1 VPGSPKASKASSER
15 AVATVVLTH
24 SVPFRARPICT
35 SWKLTRCCSLIL
47 LLLFASALA
56 ARVTSLDAAGF
67 SEDEMDKLRGA
78 QAYSRGDFA
87 FDGEHPALMK
97 LAVLGSLSAASAWNA
112 HTPTRAPIIRTE
124 TAVRLPNA
132 IAGAAIAIVL
142 FLLVTH
148 WFSPLAGL
156 LAAWL
161 WAFDV
166 NAIAINRIA
175 KEDTFVVL
183 FLLVASLCYE
193 WAKTIGRTNPTR
205 AQRWFAAAGAAFGL
219 MLASKYVPYFV
230 GIHILYFRIAEPHPG
245 SNRADKPTYFGAMAL
260 AFLIANFPVLLPGN
274 WMTIASFLSEHAVQ
288 HTGYVFQDRL
298 WPNTLSSTPA
308 GLPPWFYLADLL
320 TKIPLAV
327 LATSAIGVWRLSH
340 RHDRG
345 AMYVLTFIL
354 LTLLPYSL
362 VATKFLRYMLPT
374 LAMLDVAA
382 AVAIADGVALVS
394 SARSAA
400 AHRIVAAGAAVV
412 LLAPLAAWLQARP
425 LSALYRNVLGA
436 RVSPDRLWFAPDELY
451 DAGLREAVTDVARIA
466 PAHARLVTDAPA
478 VVAFYAAAMGRSDL
492 RIARPEHDTPRPD
505 DWFIV
510 QQGRVYFENYAAVQK
525 ARERPPLLAVDVRG
539 FRAAEVYRTW

>member
-1 VPGSPKASKASSER
+1 MRASLIGTR
-15 AVATVVLTH
+15 VATAVLVD
-24 SVPFRARPICT
+24 SVPLRSRPACT
-35 SWKLTRCCSLIL
+35 PWKLTGYCSVIL
-47 LLLFASALA
+47 LVVLAGALA

-67 SEDEMDKLRGA
+67 SEDEMDKLHGA
-78 QAYSRGDFA
+78 QAYGRGDFA

-97 LAVLGSLSAASAWNA
+97 LAVLGSLEAASVWNA
-112 HTPTRAPIIRTE
+112 HRPARAPIVRTE

-132 IAGAAIAIVL
+132 LAGAAIALVL
-142 FLLVTH
+142 FLLVTR

-156 LAAWL
+156 IAAWL

-175 KEDTFVVL
+175 KEDTFVLL
-183 FLLVASLCYE
+183 FLLVAALLYE
-193 WAKTIGRTNPTR
+193 QAKRIGRADPRR

-219 MLASKYVPYFV
+219 MLASKYVPYFI
-230 GIHILYFRIAEPHPG
+230 GIHIVYFRIAEPHPG
-245 SNRADKPTYFGAMAL
+245 PNRADKRTYFGAMAL
-260 AFLIANFPVLLPGN
+260 AFLIANFPVLSPGN
-274 WMTIASFLSEHAVQ
+274 WLTIATFLSERAVQ

-320 TKIPLAV
+320 TKIPVPV
-327 LATSAIGVWRLSH
+327 LAASAIGVWRLA
-340 RHDRG
+340 RRRDRG
-345 AMYVLTFIL
+345 AVFVLTFIA

-382 AVAIADGVALVS
+382 AVAIADALVRIS
-394 SARSAA
+394 RATPRVTHRLAA
-400 AHRIVAAGAAVV
+400 AVVTIV

-425 LSALYRNVLGA
+425 LAALYRNAIGA
-436 RVSPDRLWFAPDELY
+436 RVSPNRLWFAPDELY
-451 DAGLREAVTDVARIA
+451 DAGLREAVTDVARVA
-466 PAHARLVTDAPA
+466 PRNARLVTDAPA
-478 VVAFYAAAMGRSDL
+478 VAAFYAAAVGRGDL
-492 RIARPEHDTPRPD
+492 RIARPERDTPRPD

-510 QQGRVYFENYAAVQK
+510 QQGRVYFENYAAVRK
-525 ARERPPLLAVDVRG
+525 ARGRPPVLAVDVKG